1 MVFMQ
6 IYANMALF
14 MKISGFLK
22 NIWGFMQIYANF
34 MLK

>member
-6 IYANMALF
+6 IWALF
-14 MKISGFLK
+14 MKFSGFLK